1 MSHPNRPDTIN
12 RFKQAALTTGA
23 VLGVL
28 CIVATALSLA
38 FGIKPVVFRSGS
50 MSPAIPTGSLA
61 FVKSQPVSELT
72 VGDIVSVTT
81 NGGDRLTHRVYGIDQ
96 LDNNQSSLTLKGDA
110 NNAPDSETYAVADAD
125 LVVFSLSR
133 VGYVLAWLSG
143 PIGIFAGGLFAGTL
157 LMIAFRPAP
166 RGEGPPSGGMPEEG
180 IPNDTPTV
188 PEHNSPRSRS
198 TQVSSRIL
206 TAPWRQR
213 ELILV
218 TAAGLGA
225 LLAMSPI
232 GNTAAMI
239 TDTATAKTGQFAT
252 VQTFTCENY
261 SPSLFASSARITW
274 TAPGA
279 GTYTYRVLVLK
290 PDGTTYS
297 DNMQSA
303 NTVDITLPPALL
315 DLSGTSTVRIY
326 SIENGLTAPTW
337 TGFSLSKGLLFGGT
351 YCGSMISGTSAAGRM
366 AASAPTS
373 THSTVTTTAATTTT
387 ATATTTTGTTE
398 PTPSTSA
405 STTTTTTPT
414 TTTPTTTASTTPE
427 TTTTTEIT
435 ATTTTPPPTEA
446 QVGSDLVSTGP
457 DSYTA
462 RRIRSDTGIFLDVF
476 DALGTR
482 IYRTSVESTDVL
494 HWLSGT
500 NQLWIIG
507 TTGAEF
513 VQFTAGAG
521 LRQRAPGDLPA
532 EIEDL
537 VP

>member
-1 MSHPNRPDTIN
+1 MSHPNRPDAIN

-38 FGIKPVVFRSGS
+38 LGIKPVVFRSGS

-61 FVKSQPVSELT
+61 FVKSQPVSELS
-72 VGDIVSVTT
+72 VGDVVSVTT
-81 NGGDRLTHRVYGIDQ
+81 SGGERLTHRVYGIDQ
-96 LDNNQSSLTLKGDA
+96 LDNNLSSLTLKGDA
-110 NNAPDSETYAVADAD
+110 NDAPDTETYAVADAD
-125 LVVFSLSR
+125 LVVFSMSR

-143 PIGIFAGGLFAGTL
+143 PIGIFAGGLFAGSL

-166 RGEGPPSGGMPEEG
+166 RGEGPPNGGMPATD
-180 IPNDTPTV
+180 IPDGAPTA
-188 PEHNSPRSRS
+188 PEHNSPRSS
-198 TQVSSRIL
+198 WTQVSSRIL
-206 TAPWRQR
+206 TAPWRRR
-213 ELILV
+213 EMILV
-218 TAAGLGA
+218 TASGLGA

-232 GNTAAMI
+232 GNTAATI

-261 SPSLFASSARITW
+261 SPSLLASSARITW
-274 TAPGA
+274 TAPGP

-297 DNMQSA
+297 DNTQSA
-303 NTVDITLPPALL
+303 TTVDITLPPALL

-326 SIENGLTAPTW
+326 SIESGLTAPTW
-337 TGFSLSKGLLFGGT
+337 TGFTLTKGLLFGGT
-351 YCGSMISGTSAAGRM
+351 YCGSTISGTGAATRV
-366 AASAPTS
+366 AASAPTPTS
-373 THSTVTTTAATTTT
+373 TQSTATTAPATTTP
-387 ATATTTTGTTE
+387 TATTTTGTTE

-405 STTTTTTPT
+405 STTTTPT
-414 TTTPTTTASTTPE
+414 TTISTTPKIS
-427 TTTTTEIT
+427 TTTEIT
-435 ATTTTPPPTEA
+435 TTTTAPPTET
-446 QVGSDLVSTGP
+446 QVGSDLVSTGR

-462 RRIRSDTGIFLDVF
+462 RKIHSDTGIFLDVY

-482 IYRTSVESTDVL
+482 IYRTSIESTDVL

-500 NQLWIIG
+500 NQLWIID
-507 TTGAEF
+507 TKGAEF
-513 VQFTAGAG
+513 VEFTAGTG
-521 LRQRAPGDLPA
+521 LRQSAPGDLPA

>member
-1 MSHPNRPDTIN
+1 MSHHNRPDTIN
-12 RFKQAALTTGA
+12 RLKQAALTTGA
-23 VLGVL
+23 VLGIL
-28 CIVATALSLA
+28 CIIATALSFA

-61 FVKSQPVSELT
+61 FVKSQPVSELS

-81 NGGDRLTHRVYGIDQ
+81 SGGERLTHRVYGIDQ
-96 LDNNQSSLTLKGDA
+96 LDNNLSSLTLKGDA

-125 LVVFSLSR
+125 LVVFSMSR

-143 PIGIFAGGLFAGTL
+143 PIGIFAGGLFAGSL

-166 RGEGPPSGGMPEEG
+166 RGEGPPNGGTPGEG
-180 IPNDTPTV
+180 IPNDTPTT

-225 LLAMSPI
+225 LLTMSPI
-232 GNTAAMI
+232 GNTAALI

-252 VQTFTCENY
+252 VQTFTCENF
-261 SPSLFASSARITW
+261 SPGFLSSGARVTW

-279 GTYTYRVLVLK
+279 GIYTYRILVLD
-290 PDGTTYS
+290 PDGITYS

-303 NTVDITLPPALL
+303 TTVDITLPPALL
-315 DLSGTSTVRIY
+315 DLSGSSTVRIY
-326 SIENGLTAPTW
+326 SIENGLTAPSW
-337 TGFSLSKGLLFGGT
+337 TGFTLDKGFLLGGT
-351 YCGSMISGTSAAGRM
+351 YCGSKISGTSAASRM

-373 THSTVTTTAATTTT
+373 TQSTVTTTPATTTPT
-387 ATATTTTGTTE
+387 VTTTTGTTE

-435 ATTTTPPPTEA
+435 ATTTTPPPTDT
-446 QVGSDLVSTGP
+446 QVGSDLVSTGR

-462 RRIRSDTGIFLDVF
+462 RKIHSDTGIFLDVY

-482 IYRTSVESTDVL
+482 IYRTSIESTDVL

-507 TTGAEF
+507 TAGAEF
-513 VQFTAGAG
+513 VEFTAGAG
-521 LRQRAPGDLPA
+521 LRQSAPGDLPA

>member
-1 MSHPNRPDTIN
+1 MSHHNRPDAIN
-12 RFKQAALTTGA
+12 HLKQAALTTGA
-23 VLGVL
+23 VLGIL
-28 CIVATALSLA
+28 CIIATTLSLA
-38 FGIKPVVFRSGS
+38 FGIKPLVFRSGS

-61 FVKSQPVSELT
+61 FVKSQPVSELS

-81 NGGDRLTHRVYGIDQ
+81 SAGERLTHRVYGIDQ
-96 LDNNQSSLTLKGDA
+96 LDNNLSSLTLKGDA

-125 LVVFSLSR
+125 RVVLSMSR
-133 VGYVLAWLSG
+133 VGYVLAWLTG

-166 RGEGPPSGGMPEEG
+166 CGEVPPNSDMPAERR
-180 IPNDTPTV
+180 PNSTPPA

-198 TQVSSRIL
+198 AQVSSSIV

-232 GNTAAMI
+232 GNTAAEI

-261 SPSLFASSARITW
+261 SPSLGASSARIAW
-274 TAPGA
+274 TAPGS

-290 PDGTTYS
+290 PDSTTYS
-297 DNMQSA
+297 DNTQSA
-303 NTVDITLPPALL
+303 TTVDITLPPALL
-315 DLSGTSTVRIY
+315 DLSGSSTVRIY

-337 TGFSLSKGLLFGGT
+337 TGFILNKGLLLGGT
-351 YCGSMISGTSAAGRM
+351 YCGSMLSGTGAASRM
-366 AASAPTS
+366 AASAPTPTS
-373 THSTVTTTAATTTT
+373 TQSTVTTTPATTTT

-405 STTTTTTPT
+405 SNTTTPT
-414 TTTPTTTASTTPE
+414 TTTSTTPE
-427 TTTTTEIT
+427 ISTTTEIT
-435 ATTTTPPPTEA
+435 TTTTTPLPTET
-446 QVGSDLVSTGP
+446 QVGSDLVSTDP

-462 RRIRSDTGIFLDVF
+462 RRIHSDTGIFLDVY
-476 DALGTR
+476 DALGNR

-500 NQLWIIG
+500 NQLWIIS
-507 TTGAEF
+507 TEGAEF
-513 VQFTAGAG
+513 VEFTAGVG
-521 LRQRAPGDLPA
+521 LRQIAMGELPA